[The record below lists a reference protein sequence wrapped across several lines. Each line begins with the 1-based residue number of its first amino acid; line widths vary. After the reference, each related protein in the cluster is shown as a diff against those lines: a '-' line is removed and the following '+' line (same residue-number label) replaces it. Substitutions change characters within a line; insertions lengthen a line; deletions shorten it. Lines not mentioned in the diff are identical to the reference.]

1 MKPSNVLVFCAILL
15 TACTAFGPQYN
26 STYQFVAPKT
36 KSARECAMRCTGM
49 GAERATCHERCG
61 GHVIVNRE
69 CIADCR
75 HDQVAPVETPAMIV
89 EE

>member
-1 MKPSNVLVFCAILL
+1 MRHTLL
-15 TACTAFGPQYN
+15 LLPLLLAGCTTLGGPQYN
-26 STYQFVAPKT
+26 SSYQFVAPKT
-36 KSARECAMRCTGM
+36 KSARECAMRCGGM

-61 GHVIVNRE
+61 GQVIVNRE

-75 HDQVAPVETPAMIV
+75 HDQVAPVATPSMIV